1 MIKSI
6 LTNCIGH
13 TLAILN
19 LAFVAFAH
27 LGYGD
32 AEIMGIAFFHLNWP
46 TLGVQRYV
54 LDVRLT
60 GLLFPLIMYAQWLV
74 IGWFTG
80 NVTTL
85 LKRKGLIPA

>member
-1 MIKSI
+1 MIKTI
-6 LTNCIGH
+6 LTNYIGH

-19 LAFVAFAH
+19 LVFVAVAQ

-32 AEIMGIAFFHLNWP
+32 AEMMRVVFFHLNWP
-46 TLGVQRYV
+46 TLGVERYA
-54 LDVRLT
+54 LDGRVA